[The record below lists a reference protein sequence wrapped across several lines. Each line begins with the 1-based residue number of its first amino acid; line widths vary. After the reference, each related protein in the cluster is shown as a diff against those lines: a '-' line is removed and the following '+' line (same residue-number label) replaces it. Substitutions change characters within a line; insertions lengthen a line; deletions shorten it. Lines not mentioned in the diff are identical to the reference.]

1 MSWEL
6 YTAFV
11 AASALVLVIPGPTV
25 MLVTGYALGQGRG
38 TAWYTAV
45 GVGLGDLTALSLSL
59 AGMGA
64 LLMASAAAFS
74 LLKWAGAAYLVYLG
88 LRMWRSG
95 QTFAPRRGA
104 APSGRSMLARAY
116 VVTALNPKS
125 IVFFVAFLPQFV
137 DPAASVWPQLVL
149 MAASFVILA
158 VANAVLY
165 ACAADR
171 LARLLARPGRGRLLG
186 RVGGG
191 VLMGAGL
198 MTALWRRA

>member
-25 MLVTGYALGQGRG
+25 MLVTSYALGQGRG

-64 LLMASAAAFS
+64 LLAASAAAFS
-74 LLKWAGAAYLVYLG
+74 LLKWAGAAYLIYLG

-95 QTFAPRRGA
+95 SAFAPRSGA

-137 DPAASVWPQLVL
+137 DPALPPWPQLML

-165 ACAADR
+165 ACAAGS
-171 LARLLARPGRGRLLG
+171 LARMLARPGRDRLLG

-198 MTALWRRA
+198 ITALWRRA